1 MTAETPEALTWTQLL
16 DRAAELAAQLTALQ
30 ERLAHLRT
38 CEETRA
44 QLQADAEHWQQYR
57 DRREAQTRLQ
67 EIQSQLEALEVEME
81 SRLFSWQSFRQP
93 FWVMVRFGGLGFLL
107 GWWLRGSA

>member
-1 MTAETPEALTWTQLL
+1 MTVETPENPSWTELL

-38 CEETRA
+38 CDETRT
-44 QLQADAEHWQQYR
+44 QLQAAADQLQPYR
-57 DRREAQTRLQ
+57 DRREAQTQLQ
-67 EIQSQLEALEVEME
+67 EIQNQLEALEVEME

-93 FWVMVRFGGLGFLL
+93 FWVVVRFGGLGFLL
-107 GWWLRGSA
+107 GWWLRGGA